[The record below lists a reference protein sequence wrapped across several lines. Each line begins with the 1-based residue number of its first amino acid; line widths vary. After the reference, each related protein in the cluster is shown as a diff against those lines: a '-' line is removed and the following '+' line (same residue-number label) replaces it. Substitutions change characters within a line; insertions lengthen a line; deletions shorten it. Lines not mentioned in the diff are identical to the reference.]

1 MAFFIYPKISQQMSE
16 KKKIVVAT
24 RPSLLAY
31 TQTMQTVAL
40 LQEANPEVEFEVKKF
55 STKGDRVLNR
65 SLTEFG
71 TTGLF
76 VKELEHALLEG
87 EADIAVHSLKD
98 VPSFHPEGLELM
110 AFPERED
117 VRDVFLSRE
126 GKTIQEMHEGFVLG
140 TGSPRRRVQL
150 AAIRPDVSFKEIRGN
165 IDTRIQKLIDGEY
178 DAIILAAAGM
188 NRLGKEFDEAGLLDV
203 DQSIPAIGQGAIAIE
218 CRSNDNFVKSV
229 VEKVNHKETQYAIL
243 AERAFMA
250 EIEGGCKFPLAAH
263 AVVNEDELSMIAI
276 VGDLKTNEFI
286 VEQIDVSVDKAVE
299 ESKKLAQQMKNI
311 CKEKGINF
319 YI

>member
-1 MAFFIYPKISQQMSE
+1 MTS

-31 TQTMQTVAL
+31 TQTMQTVEL
-40 LQEANPEVEFEVKKF
+40 LQKANPEVEFEVRKI
-55 STKGDRVLNR
+55 STQGDRVLNR

-76 VKELEHALLEG
+76 VKELEHALLEC

-98 VPSFHPEGLELM
+98 VPSAHPEGLKLV

-117 VRDVFLSRE
+117 ARDIFLTRD
-126 GKTIQEMHEGFVLG
+126 GKSLDEMPEGFVLG

-150 AAIRPDVSFKEIRGN
+150 ANARADIEFKEIRGN
-165 IDTRIQKLIDGEY
+165 IDTRIQKLMDKEY
-178 DAIILAAAGM
+178 DAIILAAAGL
-188 NRLGKEFDEAGLLDV
+188 NRLGKEFNENAFLDV
-203 DQSIPAIGQGAIAIE
+203 DLCIPAIGQGAIAIE
-218 CRSNDNFVKSV
+218 CRSNDTDTIAIL
-229 VEKVNHKETQYAIL
+229 EKINHKNTADAIF

-263 AVVNEDELSMIAI
+263 AVVSNNVLNMIAI
-276 VGDLKTNEFI
+276 VGDLKTNDFI
-286 VEQIDVSVDKAVE
+286 VEGMEVSVE
-299 ESKKLAQQMKNI
+299 ESVAKSKDLANKMKKI
-311 CKEKGINF
+311 CKAKGINF
-319 YI
+319 YL

>member
-1 MAFFIYPKISQQMSE
+1 MSD

-31 TQTMQTVAL
+31 TQTMQTVEL
-40 LQEANPEVEFEVKKF
+40 LQKANPEVEFEVKKF
-55 STKGDRVLNR
+55 STHGDRVLNR
-65 SLTEFG
+65 SLTKFG

-98 VPSFHPEGLELM
+98 VPSFHPEGLKLV

-117 VRDVFLSRE
+117 VRDVFLTRD
-126 GKTIQEMHEGFVLG
+126 GKTIDQMPEGFVLG

-150 AAIRPDVSFKEIRGN
+150 ADVRPDIEFKEIRGN
-165 IDTRIQKLIDGEY
+165 IDTRMQKLMDGEY

-188 NRLGKEFDEAGLLDV
+188 NRLGKEFAEELLLDV
-203 DQSIPAIGQGAIAIE
+203 DQCIPAIGQGAIAIE
-218 CRSNDNFVKSV
+218 TRDNDMETIAI
-229 VEKVNHKETQYAIL
+229 VEKVNHQDTMDAIL

-263 AVVNEDELSMIAI
+263 AVVNDDQLIMLAI
-276 VGDLKTNEFI
+276 VGDLKTNQFI
-286 VEQIDVSVDKAVE
+286 TEQIEVPVSDSIKKAQE
-299 ESKKLAQQMKNI
+299 LAQQMKES

-319 YI
+319 YL

>member
-1 MAFFIYPKISQQMSE
+1 MPS

-31 TQTMQTVAL
+31 TQTIQTVEL
-40 LQEANPEVEFEVKKF
+40 LQKANPDVEFEVKKF

-71 TTGLF
+71 GTGLF
-76 VKELEHALLEG
+76 VKELEHALLAN

-98 VPSFHPEGLELM
+98 VPSAQPSGLRLG

-117 VRDVFLSRE
+117 SRDVFLTRE
-126 GKTIQEMHEGFVLG
+126 GLGIDEMPKGFILG
-140 TGSPRRRVQL
+140 TGSPRRRVQM
-150 AAIRPDVSFKEIRGN
+150 ANIREDIEFKEIRGN
-165 IDTRIQKLIDGEY
+165 IDSRIQKLHDGEY

-188 NRLGKEFDEAGLLDV
+188 NRLNKEFDENLLLDV
-203 DQSIPAIGQGAIAIE
+203 DLCIPAIGQGAIAIE
-218 CRSNDNFVKSV
+218 CRSADAETLEIIKR
-229 VEKVNHKETQYAIL
+229 VNHPETEQAIL
-243 AERAFMA
+243 AEREFMA

-263 AVVNEDELSMIAI
+263 AVVSNHVLTMIAI
-276 VGDLKTNEFI
+276 VGDLKTNQFI
-286 VEQIDVSVDKAVE
+286 VEEIETSVD
-299 ESKKLAQQMKNI
+299 ESLEKSKELAIQMKNQ
-311 CKEKGINF
+311 CKDKGINF

>member
-1 MAFFIYPKISQQMSE
+1 MSP
-16 KKKIVVAT
+16 KKKLIVAT

-31 TQTMQTVAL
+31 TQTMQTVEL
-40 LQEANPEVEFEVKKF
+40 LQKANPDIEFEVKKF
-55 STKGDRVLNR
+55 STQGDRVLNR

-98 VPSFHPEGLELM
+98 VPSFHPEGLKLV
-110 AFPERED
+110 AYPERED
-117 VRDVFLSRE
+117 SRDAFLTRDGQLIE
-126 GKTIQEMHEGFVLG
+126 DMPEGFVLG

-150 AAIRPDVSFKEIRGN
+150 AHIRPDIEFKEIRGN
-165 IDTRIQKLIDGEY
+165 IDTRKQKLMDGEY

-188 NRLGKEFDEAGLLDV
+188 NRMGNPASEDCLLDV
-203 DQSIPAIGQGAIAIE
+203 DMCIPAIGQGAIAIE
-218 CRSNDNFVKSV
+218 TRSDDAETIARVAR
-229 VEKVNHKETQYAIL
+229 VNHKPTELAVL

-263 AVVNEDELSMIAI
+263 AVVDGNLLNMIAI
-276 VGDLKTNEFI
+276 VGDLKSGDFI
-286 VEQIDVSVDKAVE
+286 VESIEVPVEDSVAKSAELAKKMKA
-299 ESKKLAQQMKNI
+299 A
-311 CKEKGINF
+311 CAEKGINF
-319 YI
+319 YL

>member
-1 MAFFIYPKISQQMSE
+1 MSP
-16 KKKIVVAT
+16 KKKLIVAT

-31 TQTMQTVAL
+31 TQTMQTVEL
-40 LQEANPEVEFEVKKF
+40 LQKANPDIEFEVKKF
-55 STKGDRVLNR
+55 STQGDRVLNR

-98 VPSFHPEGLELM
+98 VPSFHPKGLKLV
-110 AFPERED
+110 AYPERED
-117 VRDVFLSRE
+117 SRDAFLTRDGQLIE
-126 GKTIQEMHEGFVLG
+126 DMPEGFVLG

-150 AAIRPDVSFKEIRGN
+150 AHIRPDIVFKDIRGN
-165 IDTRIQKLIDGEY
+165 IDTRKQKLMDGEY

-188 NRLGKEFDEAGLLDV
+188 NRMGKSASEDCLMDV
-203 DQSIPAIGQGAIAIE
+203 DMCIPAIGQGAIAIE
-218 CRSNDNFVKSV
+218 TRSDDAETIARVAR
-229 VEKVNHKETQYAIL
+229 VNHEPTELAVL

-263 AVVNEDELSMIAI
+263 AVVDGNLLNMIAI
-276 VGDLKTNEFI
+276 VGDLQSGDFI
-286 VEQIDVSVDKAVE
+286 VESIEVPVEDSVAKSTD
-299 ESKKLAQQMKNI
+299 LAQKMKAI
-311 CKEKGINF
+311 CSEKGINF
-319 YI
+319 YQ

>member
-1 MAFFIYPKISQQMSE
+1 MSP
-16 KKKIVVAT
+16 KKKLIVAT

-31 TQTMQTVAL
+31 TQTMQTVEL
-40 LQEANPEVEFEVKKF
+40 LQKANPDIEFEVKKF
-55 STKGDRVLNR
+55 STQGDRVLNR

-98 VPSFHPEGLELM
+98 VPSFHPKGLKLV
-110 AFPERED
+110 AYPERED
-117 VRDVFLSRE
+117 SRDAFLTRDGQLIE
-126 GKTIQEMHEGFVLG
+126 DMPEGFVLG

-150 AAIRPDVSFKEIRGN
+150 AHIRPDIVFKDIRGN
-165 IDTRIQKLIDGEY
+165 IDTRKQKLMDGEY

-188 NRLGKEFDEAGLLDV
+188 NRMGKSASEDCLMDV
-203 DQSIPAIGQGAIAIE
+203 DMCIPAIGQGAIAIE
-218 CRSNDNFVKSV
+218 TRSDDAETIARVAR
-229 VEKVNHKETQYAIL
+229 VNHEPTELAVL

-263 AVVNEDELSMIAI
+263 AVVDGNLLNMIAI
-276 VGDLKTNEFI
+276 VGDLQSGDFI
-286 VEQIDVSVDKAVE
+286 VESIEVPVEDSVAKSTD
-299 ESKKLAQQMKNI
+299 LAQNMKAI
-311 CKEKGINF
+311 CSEKGINF
-319 YI
+319 YQ